1 MAPLPRA
8 RCLTAKPREHEGHC
22 TAGVG
27 ALLYIHQC
35 ALTNAARFGT
45 AFCGETGYAPGC
57 QQQQLEHADYVAT
70 RDVAAMPCHRSYAA
84 LRLLIAALQL
94 QAIVN
99 AAQPTRRRALV
110 GGLASAAVPTIAQAR
125 VRGAA
130 ELDAEYYA
138 RRAFEK
144 VTNTSPDV
152 FDARR
157 ARAAPVAAAARPV
170 DAALLAAVR
179 REGATALAAASGASA
194 RTITDAIA
202 AREPAARKAFAAR
215 AARDLDAGDATSDS
229 AGVAVLALYEE
240 AAERLLDKKSRT
252 AFATAFGA
260 ALLASRGPAPAPGAS
275 FKSLI
280 KATEDTLA
288 AWKAAGWTKD
298 AKITFESGADLA
310 EAADDF
316 ASGYEVKTSVALG
329 GAASC
334 LADACLEE
342 RGIAWHPDPC
352 CLALASWLAQSN
364 VALATPTPHC
374 YDEFLLD
381 DVYRDDPRA
390 FLPSTLLGLFVV
402 AKS

>member
-1 MAPLPRA
+1 MRQ
-8 RCLTAKPREHEGHC
+8 
-22 TAGVG
+22 
-27 ALLYIHQC
+27 LL
-35 ALTNAARFGT
+35 
-45 AFCGETGYAPGC
+45 
-57 QQQQLEHADYVAT
+57 V
-70 RDVAAMPCHRSYAA
+70 AA
-84 LRLLIAALQL
+84 LRLHAL
-94 QAIVN
+94 VH
-99 AAQPTRRRALV
+99 AAQPTRRRALL
-110 GGLASAAVPTIAQAR
+110 GGLASATVPAAAHAR

-157 ARAAPVAAAARPV
+157 ARAAPVAAAPRPV
-170 DAALLAAVR
+170 DSALLAAIR
-179 REGATALAAASGASA
+179 REGAAALAAASGASA
-194 RTITDAIA
+194 RAITDAIA
-202 AREPAARKAFAAR
+202 AREPAACKAFAAR
-215 AARDLDAGDATSDS
+215 AARELDAGDATSDA

-240 AAERLLDKKSRT
+240 AAERLQDKKSRT

-352 CLALASWLAQSN
+352 FLALASWLAQSK
-364 VALATPTPHC
+364 VALTAPTPHKF
-374 YDEFLLD
+374 DEFLLD

-402 AKS
+402 AK

>member
-1 MAPLPRA
+1 
-8 RCLTAKPREHEGHC
+8 
-22 TAGVG
+22 
-27 ALLYIHQC
+27 
-35 ALTNAARFGT
+35 
-45 AFCGETGYAPGC
+45 
-57 QQQQLEHADYVAT
+57 
-70 RDVAAMPCHRSYAA
+70 MPCRRIYAA
-84 LRLLIAALQL
+84 LRLLIAALLL
-94 QAIVN
+94 QAIVK

-110 GGLASAAVPTIAQAR
+110 SGIASAAVPAIAQAR

-170 DAALLAAVR
+170 DAALLTAVR
-179 REGATALAAASGASA
+179 REGAAALATASGAGA

-202 AREPAARKAFAAR
+202 AREPVARKNFAAR
-215 AARDLDAGDATSDS
+215 AARELAAGDATSDS

-252 AFATAFGA
+252 AFATAFGT
-260 ALLASRGPAPAPGAS
+260 ALIANRGPAPAPGTS

-280 KATEDTLA
+280 KGAEGTLA

-298 AKITFESGADLA
+298 VKITFEGSADLA

-352 CLALASWLAQSN
+352 CLALASYLTQSK
-364 VALATPTPHC
+364 VSLTAPTPHKF
-374 YDEFLLD
+374 DEFLLD

-402 AKS
+402 AK

>member
-1 MAPLPRA
+1 
-8 RCLTAKPREHEGHC
+8 
-22 TAGVG
+22 
-27 ALLYIHQC
+27 
-35 ALTNAARFGT
+35 
-45 AFCGETGYAPGC
+45 
-57 QQQQLEHADYVAT
+57 
-70 RDVAAMPCHRSYAA
+70 
-84 LRLLIAALQL
+84 
-94 QAIVN
+94 
-99 AAQPTRRRALV
+99 
-110 GGLASAAVPTIAQAR
+110 

-179 REGATALAAASGASA
+179 KKGVSALAAASGSSA

-202 AREPAARKAFAAR
+202 AREPAARKAFATR

-252 AFATAFGA
+252 AFAAAFGA
-260 ALLASRGPAPAPGAS
+260 ALLANRGPALAPSTS
-275 FKSLI
+275 FGSLI
-280 KATEDTLA
+280 KGAEDTLA

-298 AKITFESGADLA
+298 VKITFEGSADLA

-316 ASGYEVKTSVALG
+316 ASGYEVKTSVSLG

-342 RGIAWHPDPC
+342 RGIAWHPDPSL
-352 CLALASWLAQSN
+352 LALASYFIQSKA
-364 VALATPTPHC
+364 ALTAPTPHKF
-374 YDEFLLD
+374 DEFLLD

-402 AKS
+402 AK